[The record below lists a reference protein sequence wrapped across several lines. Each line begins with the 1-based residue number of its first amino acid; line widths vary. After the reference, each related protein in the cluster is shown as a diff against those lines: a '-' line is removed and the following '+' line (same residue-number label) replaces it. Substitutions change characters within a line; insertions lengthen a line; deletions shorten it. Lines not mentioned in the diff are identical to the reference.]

1 MSLKQNLVHPARM
14 AIAAV
19 LAFLVARI
27 LGLLEAYW
35 APIAALIVVQAASN
49 ALVATSWL
57 LLAGTA
63 LGVCAGALLA
73 TSIGPGIVV
82 FALGVLGLGLLA
94 ATLRLDRRANHFA
107 AVAFVIVLLAGP
119 ANQAWHRA
127 LYRFLEFSVGIVVA
141 LLVSALWPEPETSRA
156 NIQNQKHL
164 TETAEPTMKT
174 TVQEI
179 AQTKRSL

>member
-82 FALGVLGLGLLA
+82 FALGVLSLGLLA

-127 LYRFLEFSVGIVVA
+127 LYR
-141 LLVSALWPEPETSRA
+141 
-156 NIQNQKHL
+156 
-164 TETAEPTMKT
+164 
-174 TVQEI
+174 
-179 AQTKRSL
+179 